1 MDAPAAYSLEG
12 RRIWV
17 AGHAGMVGSAL
28 VRRLARVHAEIL
40 TAGKSLLD
48 LRNQGAVSRWISD
61 HRPHAIFVA
70 AARVG
75 GIEANRTRPAEFLF
89 DNVMIAANIIH
100 AAAEAGVEKLMFL
113 ASSCFYPREAA
124 QPIREASVLM
134 GPFEPTNERYAVAKL
149 AGAKLCQAY
158 RRQYGKDFVAVVP
171 TNLFGPGDNFD
182 LSSGHVIPALMRRM
196 HEAKRNGSSSIDL
209 WGTGK
214 PLREFLHVDDAA
226 DALVFL
232 MERYSEEGI
241 INVAGGEEVSIAALA
256 VQIAAITGYAGQIY
270 FDTSKPDGMPRKVLD
285 ASRVRALGWRPAITL
300 QEGLERTYKWFRSH
314 AG

>member
-1 MDAPAAYSLEG
+1 MDGPSSYSLQG
-12 RRIWV
+12 KRIWV

-28 VRRLARVHAEIL
+28 VRRLSRVPAEIL
-40 TAGKSLLD
+40 NADRGRLD
-48 LRNQGAVSRWISD
+48 LRDQAAVSRWISE

-100 AAAEAGVEKLMFL
+100 AAAETGVEKLMFL

-124 QPIREASVLM
+124 QPIREASMLM
-134 GPFEPTNERYAVAKL
+134 GPFEPTNEWYAVAKL
-149 AGAKLCQAY
+149 AGVKLCQAY
-158 RRQYGKDFVAVVP
+158 RRQHGKDFIAVVP

-232 MERYSEEGI
+232 MERYSEEAI

-256 VQIAAITGYAGQIY
+256 VQIAAITGYAGQIH

-285 ASRVRALGWRPAITL
+285 GSRIRALGWHPAITL
-300 QEGLERTYKWFRSH
+300 QEGLERTYKWFRSR